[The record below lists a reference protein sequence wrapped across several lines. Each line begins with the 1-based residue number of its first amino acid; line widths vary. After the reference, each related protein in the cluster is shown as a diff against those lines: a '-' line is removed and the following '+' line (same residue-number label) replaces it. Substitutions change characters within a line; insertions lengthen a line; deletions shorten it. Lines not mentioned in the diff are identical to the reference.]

1 MPSSPVDKV
10 QGPFNSAFLL
20 ILPRELTVRPR
31 GAAAFEEEKKPPAQ
45 VPRELIYADAP
56 GFASQVCLCFSTLLP
71 RRWLGVMVCQLCCWL
86 YPQLRILCR
95 TGAGVGEGGELPK
108 YLA

>member
-10 QGPFNSAFLL
+10 RRPFNSAFLL

-31 GAAAFEEEKKPPAQ
+31 GAAAFEEEKKPLVQ

-56 GFASQVCLCFSTLLP
+56 GFASQVCLCFSMLLP
-71 RRWLGVMVCQLCCWL
+71 RRCQGVMVCQRCCWL
-86 YPQLRILCR
+86 
-95 TGAGVGEGGELPK
+95 
-108 YLA
+108 